1 MADLPILQFED
12 TIMKAVEENPVVVVI
27 GETGSG
33 KSTQLSQILHRRGY
47 TKSGVVGVT
56 QPRRVAAVSVAR
68 RVSQELGVRL
78 GDEVGYAIRF
88 EDRTSERTRI
98 KYLTDGVLLRES
110 LSNPELD
117 QYSVIILDEAHE
129 RSLNTDI
136 LLGLMKRLV
145 KRRASNFKVLITSAT
160 LDGEKVS
167 QFFSNCPVVKV
178 PGKLFPVE
186 IAYSRERPA
195 SYLES
200 SLETA
205 LNIHIK
211 QGEGDVLIFMTG
223 QDDIDKLVLKL
234 EERVRSLEEGS
245 CMDAIILP
253 LHGSLQP
260 EMQASTCF
268 WSSASKL
275 YVIDSGYVK
284 QRQYNP
290 STGMYSLDVVQ
301 ISKVQANQRAGRAG
315 RTRPGKCYRLYPS
328 TVYEDEF
335 LDATIPEIQRSSL
348 AGSVLYLKSLDLPDI
363 DILKFDFLDSP
374 SSESL
379 QDALKQLY
387 LIDAI
392 DENGL
397 ITRVGKT
404 MAELPLE
411 PSLSK
416 TLMEANEYGCL
427 SQALTV
433 AAMLSA
439 ETTLLPGRSKSTEKK
454 RKHDYL
460 DLPDGSG
467 WGDHIQLL
475 QIYECW
481 HQTDYDINWCKD
493 YQLQVRGMK
502 FVKDVR
508 KQLSQIMQKI
518 AKGSLDVQTAR
529 RRNESQQDYHN
540 LRKAL
545 CVGYANQLAERMMH
559 HNGYRTLGFKPQVV
573 QVHPSSVLKPDDEG
587 KLPDYVVY
595 HELIATTRPFLRTFG
610 LWFSGDGI
618 KTFRNTMS
626 SSIGGTILAF
636 ARRSLIWII
645 SLVRSLIWIISLVQR
660 IGFFEYSSC
669 TIKDKVLGI
678 GHPLYQG
685 DDPCKGINPRTLYY
699 DLFKQDTAL
708 FKHVAE
714 LLSSARVQSC
724 CGNLIS
730 GHEANI
736 AASVCCH
743 SSGVYFC
750 QETCVKCLK
759 ANGGDKPVAVVNG
772 GTEKRMDMLTAWPK
786 TNPGCSCAIRMH
798 PACNDVLTV
807 LLLALP
813 PGTWSGIKDEKL
825 SKEIYH
831 LVSTENLPTLLQEEV
846 LHLRRQLQ
854 LLKKCQ

>member
-260 EMQASTCF
+260 EMQVRVFGPRPPNCRRFIVATNIAETSLTVDGVV
-268 WSSASKL
+268 

-518 AKGSLDVQTAR
+518 AKAGSLDVQTSR

-595 HELIATTRPFLRTFG
+595 HELIATTRPFLRTVCAVNVA
-610 LWFSGDGI
+610 WV
-618 KTFRNTMS
+618 RP
-626 SSIGGTILAF
+626 IL
-636 ARRSLIWII
+636 
-645 SLVRSLIWIISLVQR
+645 
-660 IGFFEYSSC
+660 
-669 TIKDKVLGI
+669 DKVNNLNIKKLSGGI
-678 GHPLYQG
+678 GRIEEQPEGNLSDLPKKEDVVAPVL
-685 DDPCKGINPRTLYY
+685 DD
-699 DLFKQDTAL
+699 
-708 FKHVAE
+708 HE
-714 LLSSARVQSC
+714 SRVQ
-724 CGNLIS
+724 
-730 GHEANI
+730 
-736 AASVCCH
+736 AARER
-743 SSGVYFC
+743 F
-750 QETCVKCLK
+750 
-759 ANGGDKPVAVVNG
+759 
-772 GTEKRMDMLTAWPK
+772 
-786 TNPGCSCAIRMH
+786 
-798 PACNDVLTV
+798 
-807 LLLALP
+807 LARK
-813 PGTWSGIKDEKL
+813 G
-825 SKEIYH
+825 
-831 LVSTENLPTLLQEEV
+831 
-846 LHLRRQLQ
+846 
-854 LLKKCQ
+854 KK